1 MNRDGK
7 TSVGDHSV
15 LLREITRDDAEL
27 LYRWRMHDASRP
39 MFCSTG
45 TVAYEAHLAM
55 LEAYF
60 DEANTDRWYMVEVEG
75 EPLGA
80 IALVDVSADGSE
92 AEWGRG
98 LVEPTARGR
107 GFGRRTFE
115 LLIDHCRDIG
125 YSRVYAE
132 VLEQNEVTLH
142 LVEHVGFRRCGVRV
156 ADDGRRFVQVEQR
169 LGGDA

>member
-1 MNRDGK
+1 MIHDGK
-7 TSVGDHSV
+7 TSIGDHAV
-15 LLREITRDDAEL
+15 RLREITRGDAEL
-27 LYRWRMHDASRP
+27 LYRWRMHDQSRP

-45 TVAYEAHLAM
+45 TVAFESHLAM

-60 DEANTDRWYMVEVEG
+60 DPQNTDRWYMVEVEG
-75 EPLGA
+75 EPMGA
-80 IALVDVSADGSE
+80 IALVGVSADGRE

-98 LVEPTARGR
+98 LVEPSQRGR

-115 LLIDHCRDIG
+115 LLIQHCRDIG

-142 LVEHVGFRRCGVRV
+142 LVEHVGFSRCGVRV
-156 ADDGRRFVQVEQR
+156 DDDGRRFVQVEQW
-169 LGGDA
+169 LAGGV